1 MRVHQGTFFL
11 TACLGTVPLHSC
23 RRTSA
28 WLGWVDVAFARMDDN
43 GDGFISLEEIMAKL
57 PLVSTDPDDDVA
69 STRLLD
75 VRRTPFILNHCRRQP
90 VAEALEPITEQVAA
104 AIRSLGRAA
113 PSKGY
118 NT

>member
-1 MRVHQGTFFL
+1 M
-11 TACLGTVPLHSC
+11 
-23 RRTSA
+23 
-28 WLGWVDVAFARMDDN
+28 DVAFARMDDN